1 MIMTTIFDLLSVVC
15 FAGTALA
22 FFRLSDRTN
31 KTLIQLMA
39 PALAFAIGNQL
50 GNTGYTAF
58 ALILILAGASY
69 VALVF
74 RHNPH

>member
-1 MIMTTIFDLLSVVC
+1 MIMTTIFDLLSAVC
-15 FAGTALA
+15 FAGTVIA
-22 FFRLSDRTN
+22 FFRFSDRAN

-39 PALAFAIGNQL
+39 PALAFAVGNQL
-50 GNTGYTAF
+50 GNTGYTVF

>member
-1 MIMTTIFDLLSVVC
+1 MIMTTIFDLLSAVC
-15 FAGTALA
+15 FAGTVIA
-22 FFRLSDRTN
+22 FFGFSDRTN
-31 KTLIQLMA
+31 KTLMQLMA

-50 GNTGYTAF
+50 GNTGYTVF